1 MKNKVAC
8 NYTVLRF
15 LPYPETGEFV
25 NLGIAIGCPELHW
38 FDYRMARR
46 LDRITGFFPELKHS
60 KAAFI
65 EGRKLFK
72 DELDRIRDMLNDGE
86 HETQLRFK
94 EDAQIFNQVFLNLV
108 RPREE
113 AFCFSTARTCL
124 TDDPKTCLNTLF
136 EHYVERG
143 FAQRHEYQETVMT
156 RRLKKVFAEKQ
167 LMQFYEERTFRSEF
181 CQVSFPFVR
190 RHDALFSRAIHPL
203 DLDKPE
209 TPRIV
214 EHADHWKSRLLRLK
228 DAPEHPENIL
238 LVVRQPEG
246 GKRLDAC
253 RAVWKE
259 LEGAGAI
266 LLPKEDKT
274 GILDFAQ
281 RQ

>member
-72 DELDRIRDMLNDGE
+72 DELDRISGMLNDGE

-94 EDAQIFNQVFLNLV
+94 EDAQVFNQVFLNLV

-113 AFCFSTARTCL
+113 AFCFSAPRTCL
-124 TDDPKTCLNTLF
+124 TDDPKACLNTLF

-156 RRLKKVFAEKQ
+156 RRLKKVFVEKQ
-167 LMQFYEERTFRSEF
+167 LMQFYEEHTFSNDL
-181 CQVSFPFVR
+181 CQVRFPFVR
-190 RHDALFSRAIHPL
+190 KNEARFTRAIHPL
-203 DLDKPE
+203 DLDKEE

-214 EHADHWKSRLLRLK
+214 EHADHWKNRLLRLK
-228 DAPEHPENIL
+228 DVPEHPENIL

-246 GKRLDAC
+246 GKKLDVC
-253 RAVWKE
+253 RTLWKE
-259 LEGAGAI
+259 LEQAGAI

-281 RQ
+281 RL